1 MNRIPEIQEV
11 KEAIMG
17 LNRNSA
23 EGPDALV
30 REGSYGCIFC
40 AKLRNGQQVAIKK
53 LDSSSSAE
61 PDFDF
66 AAQAYSNVGTLD
78 YMAPEVL
85 LKKGYGNKCD
95 WWSLGAILF
104 EMLVGYPPF
113 CSEHPRMI
121 GHKIISWR
129 TCLKFPD
136 KPKVSDEAKDLIFHL
151 LYDVESR
158 LRTKGAEE
166 IKIAAMVHFK
176 DYTSPSSNNK
186 YLLIEVDDGRYTLGN
201 CHRVDGE
208 FHHIQGYWEWAEDI
222 LARSQQ
228 SLKAAKVLLS
238 TLLKHMVISNP
249 CGKVRAN
256 INFSQQP
263 AVTMPIFDCKKVILE
278 LKREF
283 IMKAWISV
291 RTKLA
296 GLTPNHA
303 SSIQNDI
310 EVILNDISGMGR
322 DEKFEEVF
330 ATCNSLEK
338 ERKKVKKLK
347 ARRDAAKQEAAEME
361 SKVSTVEDEFSK
373 CSDVSL
379 ATTNSSKVVEKK
391 NIELWLFF
399 PKLVAYWLYAFV

>member
-23 EGPDALV
+23 EGPDESDRGEPRSTVRGRTPHKVLPIEAPVFTLDELNRIIGNFGQKALV

-66 AAQAYSNVGTLD
+66 AAQLSMVSRLKNEHFMTL
-78 YMAPEVL
+78 M
-85 LKKGYGNKCD
+85 GYGPEGNNLILVYEFVTKG
-95 WWSLGAILF
+95 SLHDVF
-104 EMLVGYPPF
+104 
-113 CSEHPRMI
+113 H
-121 GHKIISWR
+121 
-129 TCLKFPD
+129 D

-228 SLKAAKVLLS
+228 SLKAAKTHFSLPNGLS
-238 TLLKHMVISNP
+238 VPFMVVYSGEGAARYFDEEHTRKSIYRGDNISW
-249 CGKVRAN
+249 A
-256 INFSQQP
+256 S
-263 AVTMPIFDCKKVILE
+263 TMPNKSNIHYFVDNGKETDSEISYFMRLHFNFFPF
-278 LKREF
+278 RE
-283 IMKAWISV
+283 
-291 RTKLA
+291 
-296 GLTPNHA
+296 
-303 SSIQNDI
+303 
-310 EVILNDISGMGR
+310 R

-391 NIELWLFF
+391 
-399 PKLVAYWLYAFV
+399 K